1 MRQTALHALH
11 FMQPA
16 PSSLVFFLHGN
27 GGDLSTWTT
36 GTGFHRRVNY
46 DLFIVDYRGYGLST
60 GRIESEAQ
68 LHAARAYPLVPRFVL
83 KYPLRTDTVIG
94 EVKSPILL
102 VGGTHDDI
110 IPIED
115 SLQLMRLAKSPI
127 ELLRIEGAG
136 HNNIH
141 EFPTY
146 LDGLAT
152 RLNQVAG
159 H

>member
-1 MRQTALHALH
+1 MPVWLRHL
-11 FMQPA
+11 
-16 PSSLVFFLHGN
+16 
-27 GGDLSTWTT
+27 
-36 GTGFHRRVNY
+36 
-46 DLFIVDYRGYGLST
+46 
-60 GRIESEAQ
+60 
-68 LHAARAYPLVPRFVL
+68 RAYPFVPQFVL

-102 VGGTHDDI
+102 VGGTHDEI